1 MLTCHA
7 PKHNRISLL
16 INLYF
21 EIRKKKTIQYPT
33 CHISHMLAL
42 KTYEANTCHGPEI
55 GGKLK
60 IPVILSYT
68 DSDAAEKAVMLSCHI
83 QNFKNHKNSYHA
95 VTYHK

>member
-1 MLTCHA
+1 MRL
-7 PKHNRISLL
+7 
-16 INLYF
+16 
-21 EIRKKKTIQYPT
+21 KKRATIQYPT
-33 CHISHMLAL
+33 CHTSHMLAP
-42 KTYEANTCHGPEI
+42 KTHEANTCHGPHI

-95 VTYHK
+95 VTYHG